1 VYGLIVKITAVFG
14 RRDDLIAILKEIA
27 ADMTGC
33 LSLCC
38 GQRLIRRQYPV
49 GSEVWDSAASHDA
62 SFSLPS
68 IKNAIPQAKAI
79 VSSFTK
85 IAVTTPTWGVGLEPT
100 QIG

>member
-1 VYGLIVKITAVFG
+1 VYGLIAKITAVPG
-14 RRDDLIAILKEIA
+14 RRDELIAILKEIA
-27 ADMTGC
+27 ADMPGC
-33 LSLCC
+33 LSYVVAKDSSDDSALWV
-38 GQRLIRRQYPV
+38 P
-49 GSEVWDSAASHDA
+49 EVWDSAASHDA

-100 QIG
+100 QVS